1 MVIMEHLYLT
11 VIICSVMVF
20 TAGFSIGRSLFI
32 LRLRKE
38 ENRKRELELQM
49 VREKQKLLEDKSRLS
64 KALNSIMF
72 RTKIRDEIDR
82 LTK

>member
-1 MVIMEHLYLT
+1 MEHLYLT